1 MVSVRQV
8 IIIRIDDESG
18 RLVSLIE
25 IGMSEV
31 SSCHPTVEEGQ
42 YVNKGDQ
49 LGYFQ
54 YGGSSY
60 ALVFDKDLE
69 LEFNQNIYE
78 PNDKGMVDLQYV
90 NSHLATFK

>member
-1 MVSVRQV
+1 MT
-8 IIIRIDDESG
+8 
-18 RLVSLIE
+18 
-25 IGMSEV
+25 EV

-42 YVNKGDQ
+42 YVQKGDQ

-60 ALVFDKDLE
+60 AMVFDRELE
-69 LEFNQNIYE
+69 LEFNPEIYI
-78 PNDKGMVDLQYV
+78 PNEKGMVDLQPV

>member
-1 MVSVRQV
+1 MT
-8 IIIRIDDESG
+8 
-18 RLVSLIE
+18 
-25 IGMSEV
+25 EV
-31 SSCHPTVEEGQ
+31 SSCCPTVEEGQ
-42 YVNKGDQ
+42 HVNKGDQ

-69 LEFNQNIYE
+69 LEFNPNIST
-78 PNDKGMVDLQYV
+78 PNKNGMVDLQYV